1 MQVTMKIGLTRLKAN
16 TIFSILLYWELF
28 MKNVKLP
35 TSVLASDIFA
45 VCLKGQPY
53 EIFELWFFHQI
64 SPPGH

>member
-1 MQVTMKIGLTRLKAN
+1 MKTGLTRLKAN

-28 MKNVKLP
+28 MKNVKLS

-45 VCLKGQPY
+45 FCLKGQSY

-64 SPPGH
+64 STPDH